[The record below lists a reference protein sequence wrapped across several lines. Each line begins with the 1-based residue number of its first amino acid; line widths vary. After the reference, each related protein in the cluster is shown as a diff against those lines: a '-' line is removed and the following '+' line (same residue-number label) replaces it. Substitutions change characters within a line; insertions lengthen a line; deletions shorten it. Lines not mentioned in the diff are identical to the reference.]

1 VEEAVKRCP
10 HCRKDKPEGIF
21 HGKKWCPEC
30 LAWSRAYLKAYR
42 TNPEVRAASR
52 AYDKARYSEPEKGE
66 AKKAYQK
73 ARRANPEKKEAI
85 KVYMN
90 AYRSDPEKKEAMKT
104 RKKVY
109 DSDPEVKEARKN
121 FMKTYNH
128 AYLKT
133 PAGKLSAFNARCK
146 RRDSIGFTT
155 LADWLFIQ
163 EHFNRKCAYCASS
176 RSKIL
181 QREHVIPVSSGG
193 VSWLYNLVPACKKC
207 NNSKHNSDWLTW
219 FRSQP
224 FYCAIREAKIQ
235 AHLDSKLE
243 HTDRTEFPYD

>member
-155 LADWLFIQ
+155 LAAHHRDQ
-163 EHFNRKCAYCASS
+163 RSS
-176 RSKIL
+176 NANMS
-181 QREHVIPVSSGG
+181 
-193 VSWLYNLVPACKKC
+193 
-207 NNSKHNSDWLTW
+207 
-219 FRSQP
+219 FRSAVEESLG
-224 FYCAIREAKIQ
+224 FTTSFLLVRSVTIRNTTATGSPGSGPNRSTVQFVKRRSR
-235 AHLDSKLE
+235 L
-243 HTDRTEFPYD
+243 T